1 MRIRREATLDP
12 EIARELNALE
22 AALHG
27 ETVEPELAELEALVH
42 DVREQRPLPSDE
54 FAERLDARVVES
66 FAKSPP
72 ASRFSWLRPRVSR
85 KMLLPLGAA
94 GTLVLGVIIASSVL
108 GGDHRSLS
116 SESAHDLRGQAP
128 KSTLQSGSLDTTSAP
143 PGATAAE
150 PTPRSAAQTARK
162 VERRAQLTLVA
173 APDRID
179 DVSDD
184 VVRVTDRFD
193 GIVLSS
199 SVSSGDRSE
208 AGAEFRLRVPSA
220 RVQPALAA
228 LSKLA
233 HVRSRTENADD
244 VTDEFNSTK
253 GRLDEALAERN
264 SLLRRLAAAS
274 TANEAASI
282 RARLRINGQQIA
294 QARSAL
300 RSVRDRTSF
309 SLVELTVAPGSQQ
322 GGGAWTPGDAL
333 DDAVGVLT
341 VTLGVLVVAL
351 SVILPLAVLG
361 AFGAIA
367 ARGARRRRRD
377 QALASG

>member
-1 MRIRREATLDP
+1 MRIRREARLDP
-12 EIARELNALE
+12 EIVRELDALE
-22 AALHG
+22 AALRG
-27 ETVEPELAELEALVH
+27 EAVAPERAELAALVR
-42 DVREQRPLPSDE
+42 DVREERPVPSDE

-66 FAKSPP
+66 FARTP
-72 ASRFSWLRPRVSR
+72 ADARFGWRRARMSR

-108 GGDHRSLS
+108 GGDHGSPS
-116 SESAHDLRGQAP
+116 SEQAHDLSARAP
-128 KSTLQSGSLDTTSAP
+128 KSAATSGPQESL
-143 PGATAAE
+143 AAE
-150 PTPRSAAQTARK
+150 PHGGARK

-173 APDRID
+173 PPDRID

-199 SVSSGDRSE
+199 SVSSGDRSQ

-244 VTDEFNSTK
+244 VTAEFNSTK
-253 GRLDEALAERN
+253 GRLDEALAERS
-264 SLLRRLAAAS
+264 SLLRRLAAAA

-282 RARLRINGQQIA
+282 RARLRINGRQIA
-294 QARSAL
+294 QARSAVN
-300 RSVRDRTSF
+300 SVRDRTSF
-309 SLVELTVAPGSQQ
+309 SLVELTVAPGSEQ

-333 DDAVGVLT
+333 DDALGVLT
-341 VTLGVLVVAL
+341 VTLGVLLVAL
-351 SVILPLAVLG
+351 SVILPLTLLG
-361 AFGAIA
+361 AFGAMT
-367 ARGARRRRRD
+367 ARGVRRRRRD